1 MLIDLKKQKNTE
13 LEDSVLVASG
23 TLNKTKV
30 TVAIFDFNFM
40 GFNGYGSSEDSYSM
54 QLCKKIT
61 SSKFLVHLVEQ
72 ECKRV
77 FYL

>member
-40 GFNGYGSSEDSYSM
+40 GGSM
-54 QLCKKIT
+54 GMAQVK
-61 SSKFLVHLVEQ
+61 Q
-72 ECKRV
+72 
-77 FYL
+77 